1 MAMSTKGATPLKRQR
16 EDEDEMRTGGSSEI
30 QKVELSIRTDFFL
43 CLVFIV
49 CLFVLFRGGSKH
61 SLCTLVLNSIG

>member
-1 MAMSTKGATPLKRQR
+1 MAMSTKGATPLKRQS
-16 EDEDEMRTGGSSEI
+16 EDEMTTGGSSEI
-30 QKVELSIRTDFFL
+30 KKVELSIRTDFFL

-49 CLFVLFRGGSKH
+49 CLFFFRGGSKH

>member
-49 CLFVLFRGGSKH
+49 CLFVLF
-61 SLCTLVLNSIG
+61 